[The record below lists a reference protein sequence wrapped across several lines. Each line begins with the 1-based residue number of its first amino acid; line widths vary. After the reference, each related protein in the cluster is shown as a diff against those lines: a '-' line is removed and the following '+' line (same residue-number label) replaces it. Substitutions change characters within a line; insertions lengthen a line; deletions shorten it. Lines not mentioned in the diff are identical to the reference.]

1 MEHSAAHYFMK
12 SVNFVFGIE
21 NQRDLSMKESRY
33 LPVLTV
39 AGSDSSG
46 GAGIQADI
54 KTMSALGCYGMSA
67 ITAVTAQNTVGVT
80 AVAGIDPGIV
90 AAQIDA
96 VFDDIRPLAVKTGM
110 LYSSEVVDAV
120 AGSLGRHHAGN
131 LVVDPVMIST
141 SGSRLISA
149 DAVEVMVHRLFPL
162 AVLVTPN
169 LQEAVALTGESDP
182 SAQAQWFFSHGVDSV
197 LLKGGDS
204 SDSRSKTDLFFRKYL
219 PPVSLVS
226 PAIDT
231 VNTHGTGCTLSAAIV
246 SFLAR
251 GFDLDSAVVAAKE
264 YISAALRSGAN
275 YVIGSGHG
283 PVDHF
288 HALRHDI

>member
-1 MEHSAAHYFMK
+1 
-12 SVNFVFGIE
+12 
-21 NQRDLSMKESRY
+21 MKESRY

-54 KTMSALGCYGMSA
+54 KTVSALGCYGMSA

-182 SAQAQWFFSHGVDSV
+182 GAQAQWFFSHGVDSV

-204 SDSRSKTDLFFRKYL
+204 S
-219 PPVSLVS
+219 
-226 PAIDT
+226 
-231 VNTHGTGCTLSAAIV
+231 
-246 SFLAR
+246 
-251 GFDLDSAVVAAKE
+251 
-264 YISAALRSGAN
+264 
-275 YVIGSGHG
+275 GSEEHTSE
-283 PVDHF
+283 
-288 HALRHDI
+288 LQSQR